1 MHSGFLRDSGLAR
14 LRGVLRPILAVPVAA
29 AFLSACMA
37 TSGDPCADAERDVD
51 LFTLLDNSL
60 SGTYDACLG
69 DLRDDLARAR
79 LRARVLQGEADRL
92 EAEAEALEGEH
103 AEAVRRLA
111 ALNARQAGALNRLE
125 EARQGQ
131 VVDQLVLDDVLDGF
145 VSIEAARENYGAV
158 IDLEAQ
164 RVDET
169 ATEVQRKQIRAARG
183 DTKMFHRFNYFQ
195 TESEEFR
202 WVNRNIPRPIKNHVD
217 R

>member
-1 MHSGFLRDSGLAR
+1 MHSGFLRDSGPAR

-92 EAEAEALEGEH
+92 EAEAEALEGER
-103 AEAVRRLA
+103 AEAARRLA
-111 ALNARQAGALNRLE
+111 ALNARQADALNRLE
-125 EARQGQ
+125 QARQGQ
-131 VVDQLVLDDVLDGF
+131 VVDQLVLDDVLEREQELASELEVLNRDG
-145 VSIEAARENYGAV
+145 G
-158 IDLEAQ
+158 IDPAEAQ
-164 RVDET
+164 RLEREQSDLMERID
-169 ATEVQRKQIRAARG
+169 ALL
-183 DTKMFHRFNYFQ
+183 
-195 TESEEFR
+195 SEG
-202 WVNRNIPRPIKNHVD
+202 
-217 R
+217 